1 MSWVLGV
8 ETLPESGESWCTARM
23 RRMHAVSEA
32 RTAYNFGGFTDVRRN
47 SRRVCVD
54 GAFLTFSM
62 AWSITL
68 KNGFNRFKIY
78 IE

>member
-1 MSWVLGV
+1 M
-8 ETLPESGESWCTARM
+8 
-23 RRMHAVSEA
+23 
-32 RTAYNFGGFTDVRRN
+32 DVRRN

-62 AWSITL
+62 TWSITL
-68 KNGFNRFKIY
+68 KNGFDRFKTY